1 MLTGQDTRRANLR
14 AKRRRAAVP
23 YLFIAP
29 TFILLAIFSY
39 YAVISSV
46 VYAFTDYRIGR
57 AANFIGFANFTR
69 MFRDPVFFTSMRNQ
83 IIITLVSVF
92 NAIFWPLLAAELV
105 FWIRHKRAS
114 GLVKTAFIIP
124 MLVPGIVTAM
134 MWKTLYNPFFGFNS
148 ILKAIGFEHLTTDW
162 LNNRQTAL
170 GAILMIGFPFISGL
184 NFLIFHAALNGIASD
199 YQESA
204 SIDGASSMQIVR
216 YMHLPNIRQYISV
229 ISILAII
236 GSLQNYGLVM
246 ATTGGGPGYETYILA
261 LHMYRVAFG
270 SFEMGYGSAMGVF
283 ICIVIILLTL
293 IQQKFTGGTVAKD

>member
-1 MLTGQDTRRANLR
+1 MQDSATRANLR
-14 AKRRRAAVP
+14 AKRWRTATP
-23 YLFIAP
+23 YLFLAP
-29 TFILLAIFSY
+29 SFILLGIFSY
-39 YAVISSV
+39 YAVLSA
-46 VYAFTDYRIGR
+46 VYLSFTDYRIGR
-57 AANFIGFANFTR
+57 AANFVGFANFER
-69 MFRDPVFFTSMRNQ
+69 MFNDLVFWTSMRNQ
-83 IIITLVSVF
+83 VIITLVSVV

-105 FWIRHKRAS
+105 FWIRRKRIAD
-114 GLVKTAFIIP
+114 VIKVAFIIP

-148 ILKAIGFEHLTTDW
+148 ILTALGTSHLTADW
-162 LNNRQTAL
+162 LNNRSTAL
-170 GAILMIGFPFISGL
+170 FSILLIGFPYISGL

-204 SIDGASSMQIVR
+204 SIDGATTLQIVR
-216 YMHLPNIRQYISV
+216 YMHLPNVRQYISV

-236 GSLQNYGLVM
+236 GSLQNYGVVM

-283 ICIVIILLTL
+283 ICLIIIALTVV
-293 IQQKFTGGTVAKD
+293 QQKLTGGTVAKD